1 MGNSVY
7 YKVVIQNP
15 VSSTE
20 VLNALVCAK
29 NIKEV
34 YEILIQE
41 DPNVVI
47 LSVKLIDYD
56 LFLQKTE

>member
-41 DPNVVI
+41 DPNV
-47 LSVKLIDYD
+47 SVNNYPGIDNKSL
-56 LFLQKTE
+56 LF